1 MSTYRTAVNV
11 IRAFP
16 QVVEHVRQSVDPLD
30 VELGVIR
37 AINWECNKLANDAA
51 VVRCVRYVMEQR
63 GFTLND
69 LKED

>member
-1 MSTYRTAVNV
+1 VSTYRTAVNV
-11 IRAFP
+11 IQAFP
-16 QVVEHVRQSVDPLD
+16 QLVEAVRQNVDPLD
-30 VELGVIR
+30 IELGVIR

-69 LKED
+69 LKDE